1 MFLWGPD
8 LISRWAFPFCSWFG
22 LNLGKQLQYMVCIQ
36 RRSVAPLR
44 TASWGRNLV
53 LSGGAGLKLIC
64 PGYQGGGTWARCCG
78 VAPLM
83 ASDGIEQHVVGVPWD
98 EFCSNPPL
106 RYLLKHLKCFQ
117 LSLNV
122 CSQELLCLEVVTS
135 SRNSHWWCK
144 ITWQHLW
151 ENNYIGKRLFWDFFF
166 VVSGELPKVGKCK
179 IVW

>member
-1 MFLWGPD
+1 MLLP
-8 LISRWAFPFCSWFG
+8 
-22 LNLGKQLQYMVCIQ
+22 
-36 RRSVAPLR
+36 
-44 TASWGRNLV
+44 WGRNLV

-166 VVSGELPKVGKCK
+166 CRIWRITKSGEVQNSVVTPPPNISHFFFFFFKINASAFKWVSPCLKAVTPKCSYLGQE
-179 IVW
+179 